1 MEEPI
6 ALVFEDKDKLVKGFT
21 EFFIDLLNQKEGR
34 FSIALSGGSTPK
46 VWFEYLAQI
55 PKDDID
61 WGSVHVYWGDERC
74 VPPDNEDSN
83 YGMTKKHLL
92 ELIDIPEKN
101 IHRIKGE
108 LKPEEAS
115 SQYEHELKANLS
127 EGNIPVFDLVILG
140 MGDDGHTASIFPHEI
155 NLWDS
160 DDFCVVAT
168 HPTSGQQRVSL
179 TGKVI
184 NSARSVAFL
193 VTGKSKA
200 EKIHEILE
208 TNDAQSPYPASLV
221 NPTEGI
227 LYWFLDSLA
236 ASQLKDVE

>member
-21 EFFIDLLNQKEGR
+21 EFFIDLLNQKGGR

-55 PKDDID
+55 SKDDVD
-61 WGSVHVYWGDERC
+61 WGRVHLYWGDERC

-83 YGMTKKHLL
+83 YGMTKKYLL
-92 ELIDIPEKN
+92 DFIDIPEKN

-108 LKPEEAS
+108 LKPKEAS
-115 SQYEHELKANLS
+115 AQYDRELKANLS

-140 MGDDGHTASIFPHEI
+140 LGDDGHTASIFPHEI
-155 NLWDS
+155 DLWDS

-193 VTGKSKA
+193 VTGISKA

-208 TNDAQSPYPASLV
+208 INDDQSIYPASLV
-221 NPTEGI
+221 NPVEGM